1 MDSNNRNG
9 NNKDE
14 SFEKSRKIK
23 LILSVVIF
31 AAIIIYAIADP
42 TGFNALISRFRGEDI
57 ESAETVGETA
67 EANASPSVTAANGNS
82 HNTAA
87 TAAPNAA
94 LSGKLEVYFLDVG
107 QGDSI
112 FLRSPNGK
120 TMLIDTSESKYY
132 DVIDSFLKEQGV
144 TKLDAV
150 VATHPHSDHIG
161 GMAKIIR
168 NYDIGV
174 FYISP
179 VEHTTSTYENMISAL
194 EERNVDTVA
203 VYADDMSTIAW
214 DDNVTVRVLSP
225 FKNQDYDLNNWS
237 IVLNVIY
244 GSTSVLLTGDAEE
257 PAETVMLEKLPAE
270 YFKATILKLGHHGS
284 STSSSAPFWKAVSPE
299 AVAIEVGEGNDY
311 GHPHRE
317 TLEMLAKWGGPVYRT
332 DLNGT
337 IHFTLDGKSYSVKT
351 EK

>member
-1 MDSNNRNG
+1 MDSNKRSADR
-9 NNKDE
+9 KDDGVE
-14 SFEKSRKIK
+14 RSRKIR

-31 AAIIIYAIADP
+31 AAIFIYALADP
-42 TGFNALISRFRGEDI
+42 VGFNALISRFRGED
-57 ESAETVGETA
+57 VETA
-67 EANASPSVTAANGNS
+67 QSVDDTVYASPAQTEVSSGTSDNAGAA
-82 HNTAA
+82 
-87 TAAPNAA
+87 
-94 LSGKLEVYFLDVG
+94 LEVYFLDVG

-120 TMLIDTSESKYY
+120 TMLVDTSESKYY
-132 DVIDSFLKEQGV
+132 DVIDSFLKAQGV

-161 GMAKIIR
+161 GMAKLIK

-179 VEHTTSTYENMISAL
+179 VEHTTSTYENMISAI
-194 EERNVDTVA
+194 EDRNVETVA
-203 VYADDMSTIAW
+203 VYADEMSTVEW
-214 DDNVTVRVLSP
+214 DKDVNVRVLSP
-225 FKNQDYDLNNWS
+225 FTDQDYDLNNWS
-237 IVLNVIY
+237 IVLNIAY
-244 GSTSVLLTGDAEE
+244 GNTSVLLTGDAEE
-257 PAETVMLEKLPAE
+257 PAETVMLKKLPAE
-270 YFKATILKLGHHGS
+270 YFKATVLKLGHHGS
-284 STSSSAPFWKAVSPE
+284 STSTSAAFWAAVTPE

-337 IHFTLDGKSYSVKT
+337 IHFTLDGKGYTVET